1 MGDAGWTWEGGVD
14 AMIMT
19 TWHAAAV
26 TALPSTP
33 LARPRTDSF
42 EGRVAPTV
50 VPGAKGA
57 VRLQVD
63 EKRPYATSMDV
74 EGMRAWSPP
83 V

>member
-1 MGDAGWTWEGGVD
+1 
-14 AMIMT
+14 MINFANAASR

-33 LARPRTDSF
+33 LASPHF
-42 EGRVAPTV
+42 VALEGRVAPIV

-57 VRLQVD
+57 VRPQVD
-63 EKRPYATSMDV
+63 EKQRYATSMDV